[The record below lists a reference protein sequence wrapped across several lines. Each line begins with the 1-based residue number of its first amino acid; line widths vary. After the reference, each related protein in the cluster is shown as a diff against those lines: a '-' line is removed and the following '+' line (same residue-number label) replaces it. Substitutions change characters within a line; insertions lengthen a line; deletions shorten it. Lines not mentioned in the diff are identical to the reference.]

1 MTNNKLRVGIAGYGV
16 VGKRRR
22 IFIDQNPHMKTVCVS
37 DITFPDSGKFKDGV
51 EYFTNYKPLFQKE
64 MDVLLV

>member
-22 IFIDQNPHMKTVCVS
+22 LCIDLHPLLQTIAVCDRS
-37 DITFPDSGKFKDGV
+37 FPDDGQMFFLSV
-51 EYFTNYKPLFQKE
+51 SQTTLPLR
-64 MDVLLV
+64 